1 MSNYKY
7 KELNSYHNSLQVHNT
22 EVGESI
28 SLQKRMSNGK
38 KKFLDAKNL
47 ATRHQHHIFGTAS
60 MESSE

>member
-47 ATRHQHHIFGTAS
+47 ATRH
-60 MESSE
+60 